1 MAIIVPIAIFVFIVV
16 VTGMLGKMGIEVL
29 ETRGK

>member
-1 MAIIVPIAIFVFIVV
+1 MEIMVPIAIFVFIIV
-16 VTGMLGKMGIEVL
+16 VTTILGRIGIEVL

>member
-1 MAIIVPIAIFVFIVV
+1 MAIIVPIAVFVFILVI
-16 VTGMLGKMGIEVL
+16 TSYLGRMGIEVL